1 MAGAMA
7 RIDDG
12 AWTAI
17 KHTNAF
23 FDQDQQFVVGEHPQ
37 CRGARVASRRP
48 GRVVAHHRPG
58 RMTPRHSLSAEF
70 VDDSGHDSVGL
81 DLTP

>member
-1 MAGAMA
+1 MTGATA
-7 RIDDG
+7 TIDDG

-23 FDQDQQFVVGEHPQ
+23 FEQDQQFVVGEHPRY
-37 CRGARVASRRP
+37 RGARVASRTTWSRCTASP
-48 GRVVAHHRPG
+48 VAAA
-58 RMTPRHSLSAEF
+58 PRHSLSAEY
-70 VDDSGHDSVGL
+70 VDDCGHDSVGL